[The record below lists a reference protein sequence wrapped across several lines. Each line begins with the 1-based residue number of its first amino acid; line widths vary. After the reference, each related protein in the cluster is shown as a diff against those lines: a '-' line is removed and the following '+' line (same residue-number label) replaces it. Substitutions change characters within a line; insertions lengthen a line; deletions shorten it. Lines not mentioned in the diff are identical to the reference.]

1 MDFLNQYELPILHA
15 LNDFLQCDVLDFFFS
30 KITLLGNG
38 GVFWIILSIALMFF
52 KKTRAIGISMA
63 VSLIIGLLLCNLS
76 LKPWIGRARPFAA
89 DPSILDK
96 LIVSKP
102 SEFSF
107 PSGHT
112 VCSFECAIAV
122 LLRNKKWGIATLVLA
137 IIIGFSRLYLMV
149 HYPTDV
155 LAGAIIGSAIGF
167 TGHALSSLLI
177 KKTKI
182 PTA

>member
-1 MDFLNQYELPILHA
+1 MDFLNQYELPILEA
-15 LNDFLQCDVLDFFFS
+15 INNFLQCDALDFFFS

-38 GVFWIILSIALMFF
+38 GVFWIILSVALMFF
-52 KKTRAIGISMA
+52 KKTRAVGISMA
-63 VSLIIGLLLCNLS
+63 ISLIIGLLLCNLS
-76 LKPWIGRARPFAA
+76 LKPLIGRARPFVT

-96 LIVSKP
+96 LIIPQP
-102 SEFSF
+102 SEHSF

-122 LLRNKKWGIATLVLA
+122 LLRNKKWGFATLALA
-137 IIIGFSRLYLMV
+137 VIIGFSRLYLMV

-155 LAGAIIGSAIGF
+155 LAGAIIGCAIGF
-167 TGHALSSLLI
+167 AGHALANLLI